1 MENIT
6 YLALTELLI
15 SIVVGVSLLFLT
27 FSIINKF
34 IRKKNGIKYN
44 NISFSIFTSAIIFSV
59 GYLVADIKAPI
70 LNTLRLLRENPDY
83 SGNIYVDGLKYTVLF
98 LVIIIAS
105 IYLINILSYYLFST
119 MTKTIDEFEEIKKDN
134 IAVAIIVG
142 VIIIAVSIMLKDS
155 LYFLLETFV
164 PYPDAPSL
172 N

>member
-1 MENIT
+1 
-6 YLALTELLI
+6 
-15 SIVVGVSLLFLT
+15 LT

-44 NISFSIFTSAIIFSV
+44 NISFSIFTSSIIFSV

>member
-15 SIVVGVSLLFLT
+15 SIVIGVTLLYLT

-34 IRKKNGIKYN
+34 IRRKNGIKYN
-44 NISFSIFTSAIIFSV
+44 NISFAIFTSSIIFSV
-59 GYLVADIKAPI
+59 GYLLADIKSPI

-83 SGNIYVDGLKYTVLF
+83 AGNIYVDGFKYGILF
-98 LVIIIAS
+98 IIIIIAS
-105 IYLINILSYYLFST
+105 IYLVNVLSFYLFSM
-119 MTKTIDEFEEIKKDN
+119 MTKTLNEFDEIKKDN
-134 IAVAIIVG
+134 IAVAIISS
-142 VIIIAVSIMLKDS
+142 VIIIAVSLMLKDS
-155 LYFLLETFV
+155 LYFLLDTFV

>member
-1 MENIT
+1 
-6 YLALTELLI
+6 
-15 SIVVGVSLLFLT
+15 
-27 FSIINKF
+27 
-34 IRKKNGIKYN
+34 
-44 NISFSIFTSAIIFSV
+44 
-59 GYLVADIKAPI
+59 
-70 LNTLRLLRENPDY
+70 
-83 SGNIYVDGLKYTVLF
+83 
-98 LVIIIAS
+98 
-105 IYLINILSYYLFST
+105 